1 MYHYYYIK
9 TDCRDNCWDT
19 AEIQEYLRASKLFT
33 EQPNGI
39 FVSQNPFLDIS
50 LMKVKDL
57 NSWSCLDF
65 NPKETNYVSI
75 VTSYDSDENST
86 VKNLFKG
93 LEQLLCFRIC
103 PNNIEGNV

>member
-9 TDCRDNCWDT
+9 TDCRSNTWDT
-19 AEIQEYLRASKLFT
+19 AEIQEYLRSCMIFT
-33 EQPNGI
+33 ENPNGI

-65 NPKETNYVSI
+65 NEKETNYISI
-75 VTSYDSDENST
+75 VTSDISDNNDI
-86 VKNLFKG
+86 VKNLLKG

-103 PNNIEGNV
+103 PDDLEREV

>member
-1 MYHYYYIK
+1 MYHYYYLK
-9 TDCRDNCWDT
+9 TDCRDNCWNT
-19 AEIQEYLRASKLFT
+19 AEIQEYLRASKLFI

-65 NPKETNYVSI
+65 NQKETNYISI
-75 VTSYDSDENST
+75 VTSDISDNDNS
-86 VKNLFKG
+86 VRNLLKD

-103 PNNIEGNV
+103 PDNIERNV

>member
-1 MYHYYYIK
+1 MYHYYYLK
-9 TDCRDNCWDT
+9 TDCRDNCWNT
-19 AEIQEYLRASKLFT
+19 AEIQEYLRAFQLFI

-65 NPKETNYVSI
+65 NQKETNYISI
-75 VTSYDSDENST
+75 VTSDISDNDNS
-86 VKNLFKG
+86 VRNLLKD

-103 PNNIEGNV
+103 PDNIERNV